1 MIRFMGDFAEALYQL
16 KAAHREALHLVL
28 DEADLFVPQ
37 RSGRGEER
45 VLRAFDDIVRR
56 GRTRGLGTT
65 LITQRPAAINKNVL
79 TQAEM
84 LVALRMTS
92 PQDRSAVDDW
102 VKAHGTPEQ
111 RDQMMSSLPSL
122 PVGTAWAWSPG
133 WLGVF
138 KRIKVRRRE
147 TFDSSSTPK
156 VGERIEVPTALA
168 DAELAALRDRFAA
181 AVTEV
186 EPNNFDDLRRELRQ
200 LRAQVVRRRPSEAV
214 RTVEKS
220 VEVPVLQPDQL
231 TALQKAVDALT
242 QTLEP
247 VAAALSRI
255 EPAGQPANRETD
267 SLAASERASTEDGT
281 MRLSERLAKIVG
293 LLAGNDG
300 LTRAQLALVT
310 GAQEGSNSTLGR
322 DLGELKLRGIVE
334 TSDENAKL
342 TKHGWAYAS
351 SPGIVEEVVNPH
363 DLIAA
368 LREAIGTPECRMLD
382 ALVDAY
388 PDRLTAKDL
397 MIRAGYSSP
406 NGKLYRQLSHLLKTG
421 LVAQGDGHVWAN
433 DSLFPNNAD
442 E

>member
-1 MIRFMGDFAEALYQL
+1 VLLRLADNLKLPYEAVTQTIAILGMRGSGKTTTGVVLTEEMVKPGLPVVVFDPVGVWWGLRASADGKGVGLPVLIAGGYQGDVPLSAEAGEALARLVVEELVPQRRSLVLDLSALGNAGMIRFMGDFAEALYQL

-65 LITQRPAAINKNVL
+65 LITQRSAAINKNVL

-133 WLGVF
+133 WLGVLQ
-138 KRIKVRRRE
+138 RIKVRRRE

-186 EPNNFDDLRRELRQ
+186 EPNNPDDLRRELRQ
-200 LRAQVVRRRPSEAV
+200 LRAQVVRQRPSGPS
-214 RTVEKS
+214 RS
-220 VEVPVLQPDQL
+220 V
-231 TALQKAVDALT
+231 
-242 QTLEP
+242 
-247 VAAALSRI
+247 
-255 EPAGQPANRETD
+255 
-267 SLAASERASTEDGT
+267 
-281 MRLSERLAKIVG
+281 
-293 LLAGNDG
+293 
-300 LTRAQLALVT
+300 
-310 GAQEGSNSTLGR
+310 
-322 DLGELKLRGIVE
+322 
-334 TSDENAKL
+334 
-342 TKHGWAYAS
+342 
-351 SPGIVEEVVNPH
+351 
-363 DLIAA
+363 
-368 LREAIGTPECRMLD
+368 
-382 ALVDAY
+382 
-388 PDRLTAKDL
+388 
-397 MIRAGYSSP
+397 
-406 NGKLYRQLSHLLKTG
+406 
-421 LVAQGDGHVWAN
+421 
-433 DSLFPNNAD
+433 
-442 E
+442 

>member
-1 MIRFMGDFAEALYQL
+1 
-16 KAAHREALHLVL
+16 
-28 DEADLFVPQ
+28 
-37 RSGRGEER
+37 

-65 LITQRPAAINKNVL
+65 LITQRAAAINKNVL

-111 RDQMMSSLPSL
+111 RDRMMSSLPSL

-138 KRIKVRRRE
+138 ERIKVRRRE

-186 EPNNFDDLRRELRQ
+186 EPNNLDDLRRELRQ
-200 LRAQVVRRRPSEAV
+200 LRAQVVRQRPSEAV
-214 RTVEKS
+214 RTVEKR

-231 TALQKAVDALT
+231 TTLQNAVDALT
-242 QTLEP
+242 QALKP
-247 VAAALSRI
+247 VTAALARVSNT
-255 EPAGQPANRETD
+255 GQPDNREAHA
-267 SLAASERASTEDGT
+267 SAAQERAMTDGEA
-281 MRLSERLAKIVG
+281 MQLPERLANIVG

-300 LTRAQLALVT
+300 LTRTQLALMT
-310 GAQEGSNSTLGR
+310 GAEEGNSTTLGR
-322 DLGELKLRGIVE
+322 DLGELKLRGLVE
-334 TSDENAKL
+334 TSGEKASL
-342 TKHGWAYAS
+342 TKLGWAYAS
-351 SPGIVEEVVNPH
+351 SPGIVAKQVNPN

-368 LREAIGTPECRMLD
+368 LRDAISTPERRMLD

-388 PDRLTAKDL
+388 PEQLTAKDL
-397 MIRAGYSSP
+397 ITRAGYSSP
-406 NGKLYRQLSHLLKTG
+406 NGKLYRALDHLLKTG
-421 LVAQGDGHVWAN
+421 LVAQADGRVWAS
-433 DSLFPNNAD
+433 DALFPRNAVK
-442 E
+442 